1 MSSSSHINNKIKD
14 ISVLREEPTQGFEHA
29 LTAEKM
35 YSINSTVILSKFTL
49 QRRKQLFVVNG
60 TEICKFKAKSPEIV
74 ATPLCLGKFQKI
86 GQQII

>member
-49 QRRKQLFVVNG
+49 QRRK
-60 TEICKFKAKSPEIV
+60 
-74 ATPLCLGKFQKI
+74 
-86 GQQII
+86 

>member
-14 ISVLREEPTQGFEHA
+14 ISVLRKEPTQGFEHA

-49 QRRKQLFVVNG
+49 QRRK
-60 TEICKFKAKSPEIV
+60 
-74 ATPLCLGKFQKI
+74 
-86 GQQII
+86 